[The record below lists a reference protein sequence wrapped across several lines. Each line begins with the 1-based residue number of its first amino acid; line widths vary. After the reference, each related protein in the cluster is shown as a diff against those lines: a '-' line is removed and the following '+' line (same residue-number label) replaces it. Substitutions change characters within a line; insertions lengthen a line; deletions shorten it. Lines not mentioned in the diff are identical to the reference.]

1 MGSYPDTDNDP
12 RFLFTMLTTGSVAN
26 PHGLFSL
33 MLFVSLFYFLV
44 KNIFFLRFHSVK
56 ALIAHLFC

>member
-44 KNIFFLRFHSVK
+44 KNVFF
-56 ALIAHLFC
+56 